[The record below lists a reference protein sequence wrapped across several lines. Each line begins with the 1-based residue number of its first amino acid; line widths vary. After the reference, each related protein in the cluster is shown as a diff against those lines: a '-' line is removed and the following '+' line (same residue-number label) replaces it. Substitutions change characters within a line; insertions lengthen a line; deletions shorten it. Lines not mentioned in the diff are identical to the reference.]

1 MSGKKAIAGTV
12 SSGYTLRHGKVIPE
26 GSVVV
31 ITAHDKGRKEY
42 KVRNSA
48 GKVKT
53 YSYTDFTLFT
63 TVNPDVVVLHE
74 RTILTNVTEGCT
86 DDV

>member
-1 MSGKKAIAGTV
+1 MIDTKSKAYL
-12 SSGYTLRHGKVIPE
+12 GYTVRHGKVIPE

-53 YSYTDFTLFT
+53 YSYADFTLFT

-74 RTILTNVTEGCT
+74 CT
-86 DDV
+86 VLKLDSTGVVL